1 MRYLVG
7 LLIGIVLMA
16 AWPQETRLVFGNA
29 LEYVELGIDK
39 VRQQMGGKEEPHAQL
54 NTELMIGTLLIV
66 GTSSAS
72 FMPSVLWG
80 MANRD
85 DYMPQAYSEI
95 GIVKSRSCCPSGL
108 SQQYTHPYTG
118 HAITLPIRQRQYVS
132 GKTEISNSIDGHIEN
147 E

>member
-1 MRYLVG
+1 MRYLIG

-39 VRQQMGGKEEPHAQL
+39 VRQQMGSEEEPHAQL
-54 NTELMIGTLLIV
+54 NPELMIGTLLIV
-66 GTSSAS
+66 GTSGAS
-72 FMPSVLWG
+72 FMPTSVLWG

-85 DYMPQAYSEI
+85 DYMPQAYSKI
-95 GIVKSRSCCPSGL
+95 DKNYLHYPSNL
-108 SQQYTHPYTG
+108 SQQYIQPYTG
-118 HAITLPIRQRQYVS
+118 HAITLPIRQKRYVS
-132 GKTEISNSIDGHIEN
+132 GKTKISNNIDRHIEN